1 MSLGLSVEEGIQRVY
16 GGGRH
21 VVILGA
27 GASIASCIHNPERNG
42 LELPSMLNLIDV
54 VGLIDVIKDVPKELR
69 DDNFE
74 ILFSNLYQN
83 DPTSEHV
90 KEIERRVFDYFSS
103 LELPNSPTIYDYIVL
118 SLRNK
123 DHIATFNWD
132 PFLYKAFIRNRK
144 FTKNL
149 AYMSFLHGCA
159 SLGYN
164 DEIKRSGPANY
175 YADPECTQ
183 KFEPTKLLYPV
194 GDKDYNSNSFI
205 KTEWDRTKAYVGD
218 SRTKVFTVFGYGA
231 PVTDVEAIDLLSASW
246 GGSNSR
252 NMEQI
257 EMINVES
264 EVSCTTKWN
273 KFIHTHHYDYFTNY
287 FDSRLAKFPRRTF
300 ENYHH
305 QMLPMTPAESFQEA
319 NPVPQDFESL
329 EQMWEWFGPLIEAE
343 KIAQAI

>member
-1 MSLGLSVEEGIQRVY
+1 MSLGLSVEEGIKRVY

-27 GASIASCIHNPERNG
+27 GASIASCIHNPEKNG
-42 LELPSMLNLIDV
+42 LKLPSMLNLINV
-54 VGLIDVIKDVPKELR
+54 VGLGDIVHDIPRELR

-74 ILFSNLYQN
+74 TLFNNLYKK
-83 DPTSEHV
+83 DPNSEHI

-103 LELPNSPTIYDYIVL
+103 LELPDNPTIYDYLVL
-118 SLRNK
+118 SLRDK

-132 PFLYKAFIRNRK
+132 PFLYKAFSRNRE
-144 FTKNL
+144 FTQNL

-175 YADPECTQ
+175 FADPACTQ

-194 GDKDYNSNSFI
+194 GNKDYNSDPFI
-205 KTEWDRTKAYVGD
+205 KTEWGRTKAYVGD
-218 SRTKVFTVFGYGA
+218 SNTKVFTIFGYGA
-231 PVTDVEAIDLLSASW
+231 PVTDVEAIDLLSSSW
-246 GGSNSR
+246 GSPDSR
-252 NMEQI
+252 NMEQV

-264 EVSCTTKWN
+264 EETCTSKW
-273 KFIHTHHYDYFTNY
+273 KRFIHTSHYDYFTNY

-305 QMLPMTPAESFQEA
+305 QMLPSSPSEAFQKP
-319 NPVPQDFESL
+319 NPVPTNFRTL
-329 EQMWEWFGPLIEAE
+329 EEMWEWYQPLIDAE
-343 KIAQAI
+343 QATN